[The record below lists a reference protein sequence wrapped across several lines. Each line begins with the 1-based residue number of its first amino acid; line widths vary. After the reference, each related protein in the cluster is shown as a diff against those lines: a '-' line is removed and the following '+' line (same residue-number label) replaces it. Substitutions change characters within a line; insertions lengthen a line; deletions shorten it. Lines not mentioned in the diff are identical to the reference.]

1 MKLILLGAPGAGKG
15 TQAETLSKE
24 LGIPTISTGN
34 MLREAIQNQTPI
46 GLAAKR
52 FMDNGQLVPDDVII
66 GIVEERVARD
76 DCRNGYI
83 LDGVPRTIAQ
93 AEALERFGVAIDNVV
108 SIEID
113 DAVIEARMSGRRV
126 CPRCGATYHI
136 MANPPKID
144 GVCDSC
150 GEELI
155 IRKDDRPETVRDRLA
170 VYHMLT
176 EPLKSFY
183 EQRGKLRVVQ
193 GNQPIEAVRRDI
205 LAALKETV

>member
-108 SIEID
+108 SIEIE

-136 MANPPKID
+136 MANPPKTD

-150 GEELI
+150 GSELI
-155 IRKDDRPETVRDRLA
+155 IRKDDRPETVHDRLA
-170 VYHMLT
+170 VFHMLT
-176 EPLKSFY
+176 EPLKDFY
-183 EQRGKLRVVQ
+183 AKQGKLRIVQ
-193 GNQPIEAVRRDI
+193 GDQPIHAVYREI
-205 LAALKETV
+205 LTALGKSV